1 MTSFTYCVI
10 LNSLQFYILAECLC
24 RVRRKKKHL
33 LVADMSVNGGQTPCP
48 QLFFQQQF
56 FFSSLNEKKMQNVL
70 KRKNMFF
77 VKKSCYQKHFIKNF
91 MFQTILDLLICKSD
105 RYGNVRNLWFF
116 LTPSLKES
124 TKNTILTNFF
134 VLQCYI

>member
-77 VKKSCYQKHFIKNF
+77 VKKSCYQKHYV
-91 MFQTILDLLICKSD
+91 LDHSGTFDMHIRPLRTCPQLIA
-105 RYGNVRNLWFF
+105 F